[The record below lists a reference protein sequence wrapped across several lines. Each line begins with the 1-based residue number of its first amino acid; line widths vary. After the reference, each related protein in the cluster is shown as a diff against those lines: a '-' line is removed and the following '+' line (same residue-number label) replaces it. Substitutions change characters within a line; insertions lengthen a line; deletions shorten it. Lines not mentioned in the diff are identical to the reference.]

1 MRTVVVMHEGFS
13 CDTGCCGHVVR
24 FSDENE
30 YTGDRRFDFSH
41 ADGRSDEELRKYAE
55 DLIRQELG
63 EEHVKDL
70 DFADSKIYSYDQ
82 C

>member
-1 MRTVVVMHEGFS
+1 MRTVVVLHELYG

-24 FSDENE
+24 FSDEDD
-30 YTGDRRFDFSH
+30 GPRRFDFSH
-41 ADGRSDEELRKYAE
+41 ADGQSDEDLKKYAE

-70 DFADSKIYSYDQ
+70 DFANSKIYDYSA